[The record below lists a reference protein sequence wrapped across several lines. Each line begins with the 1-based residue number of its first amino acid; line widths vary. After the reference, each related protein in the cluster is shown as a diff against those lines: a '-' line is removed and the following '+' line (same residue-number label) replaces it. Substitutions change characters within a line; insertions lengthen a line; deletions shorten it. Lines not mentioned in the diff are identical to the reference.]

1 VIVKECNVEAVVT
14 GLGQQHGDL
23 ERLLASL
30 VPEEWARPSPDCPGW
45 TVADIVLH
53 LTQADEWVMAGPTEG
68 NAAAAARMTGG
79 PATPGETTDHTVDRM
94 VANERGASGEQVLT
108 RWRTSSGALR
118 EFFLARDPR
127 EPLPWI
133 FGDLPAR
140 TLATTRLVE
149 CWIHTRDVANA
160 LGTTAHDGDQ
170 LWHVARLAWRTLPFL
185 SARAGLPEI
194 SPGSVRLDLTAPDS
208 DDRWAFGPDDAPT
221 SISGSAL
228 DFCLVA
234 ARRVDPS
241 TTALVASGP
250 DADSVLSLVR
260 TWG

>member
-1 VIVKECNVEAVVT
+1 MEAVVT
-14 GLGQQHGDL
+14 GLGEQHGVL
-23 ERLLASL
+23 ERLLAPL
-30 VPEEWARPSPDCPGW
+30 GPDEWSRPSPDCPGW
-45 TVADIVLH
+45 TVADLVLH
-53 LTQADEWVMAGPTEG
+53 LAQADEWVMAGPTEG
-68 NAAAAARMTGG
+68 NAAAAVRMAGG
-79 PATPGETTDHTVDRM
+79 SASPGDTTDDTVDRM
-94 VANERGASGEQVLT
+94 VANERGASPQQALT
-108 RWRTSSGALR
+108 RWRESSSALR

-133 FGDLPAR
+133 FGALPAR

-170 LWHVARLAWRTLPFL
+170 LWHVARLAWRTLPFV
-185 SARAGLPEI
+185 SAQAGHPEI
-194 SPGSVRLDLTAPDS
+194 SPECVRLNLTAPDS
-208 DDRWAFGPDDAPT
+208 DDRWTFGPDDAAT
-221 SISGSAL
+221 SISGTAL

-241 TTALVASGP
+241 TTALVARGP
-250 DADSVLSLVR
+250 GAESVLSLVR